1 MNSNDSEKLKKDLLR
16 KLLTGEKLP
25 TDLTFTQELSSGDQ
39 NIKYRSYTPWT
50 TLRSVAMA
58 YKDEFKISF
67 NKVKNTFFETNDMQ
81 SQYIFDAAFIKC
93 AKYISNDTEKDFSEV
108 VDDMVNYLLKRH
120 IGQKNLFE
128 VVEILRKLR
137 PEALEDV

>member
-1 MNSNDSEKLKKDLLR
+1 MNSNDLEKLKKDLVR
-16 KLLTGEKLP
+16 KLLIGEKLP
-25 TDLTFTQELSSGDQ
+25 SDLTITQELSTNDQ

-58 YKDEFKISF
+58 YKGEFNISF
-67 NKVKNTFFETNDMQ
+67 NKVKNTFFETNKLQ

-93 AKYISNDTEKDFSEV
+93 AKYISNATEKDFSEV
-108 VDDMVNYLLKRH
+108 VDDMVKYLLKRN
-120 IGQKNLFE
+120 ISQKNLFE

-137 PEALEDV
+137 PDALEDV